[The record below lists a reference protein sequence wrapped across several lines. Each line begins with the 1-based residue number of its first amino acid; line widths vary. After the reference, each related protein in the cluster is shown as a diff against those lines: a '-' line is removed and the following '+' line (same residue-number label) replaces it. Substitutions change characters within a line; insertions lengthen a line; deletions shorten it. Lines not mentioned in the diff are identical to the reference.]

1 MTLECLMDIVEETGL
16 PVAYRMFKEGEAPQL
31 PFICVVDD
39 QTNNFMADG
48 KVLLEVHRVDIELYT
63 KVKDTDTEQKIKKVL
78 NDYEIPWQQSE
89 EYLESEQCYEEIFTV
104 EV

>member
-1 MTLECLMDIVEETGL
+1 MTLESVMEIMKETGL

-39 QTNNFMADG
+39 QTNNFIADG
-48 KVLLEVHRVDIELYT
+48 KVWLEVHSIDIELYT
-63 KVKDTDTEQKIKKVL
+63 KVKDTDIENKIKKVL

-89 EYLESEQCYEEIFTV
+89 EYIESEKCYEEIFTV